1 MNRNPFHAVLTFIV
15 GVIAAAA
22 ILVLLTLP
30 ADASASAYTCRWTV
44 NHGTTPKTAAIRC
57 TNGYARAYVWSDR
70 YGRCIPTQT
79 VPAAKR

>member
-44 NHGTTPKTAAIRC
+44 NHYRIDQGGTSTRWI
-57 TNGYARAYVWSDR
+57 G
-70 YGRCIPTQT
+70 
-79 VPAAKR
+79 